1 MTLAVICR
9 MWYNKLNGYLY
20 HKRPYVLY
28 LLYILWKIMRYP
40 LMNNRISKL
49 AQSIG
54 QVIVG
59 KDETVIRL
67 IAALLCEGHV
77 LLEDVPGVGKTQL
90 ITALSRSIGGE
101 FNRIQLTPDVMPSDI
116 VGFTMLDSKT
126 GEFVYREGAVICN
139 FLLADEINRASPK
152 VQSALLEAM
161 EERQISLDGTTHQ
174 LPKPFLVM
182 ATQNPVETYG
192 TFHLPEAQMDR
203 FFMKLSM
210 GYPSVEEEI
219 KILERTE
226 LHNPINNIQEPVMHV
241 DDVVEMQEEVRR
253 VRVSDEV
260 KQYVVKIVDS
270 TRGDRNTTLGIS
282 PRGSIALYKAS
293 KAFAYINE
301 REYVTPDDVKKA
313 AVSVLSHRI
322 ILSPQGKSQFG
333 TAEAYVKN
341 VLESCA
347 VPSVVG

>member
-1 MTLAVICR
+1 M
-9 MWYNKLNGYLY
+9 NKN
-20 HKRPYVLY
+20 
-28 LLYILWKIMRYP
+28 IE
-40 LMNNRISKL
+40 KL
-49 AQSIG
+49 ALSIG
-54 QVIVG
+54 KVIVG
-59 KDETVIRL
+59 KNETVVKL

-90 ITALSRSIGGE
+90 ITALSRSIGGK

-116 VGFTMLDSKT
+116 SGFTMLDPQKND
-126 GEFVYREGAVICN
+126 FVYREGAVMCN

-161 EERQISLDGTTHQ
+161 EEHQISLDGVTHQ

-210 GYPSVEEEI
+210 GYPSEDEEI

-226 LHNPINNIQEPVMHV
+226 MHNPIVNIEQPAMTLDDIVML
-241 DDVVEMQEEVRR
+241 QSEVRR
-253 VRVSDEV
+253 VKVTGQVKSYIVNIVSA
-260 KQYVVKIVDS
+260 
-270 TRGDRNTTLGIS
+270 TRNDRNTALGIS
-282 PRGSIALYKAS
+282 PRGSIALYKAA
-293 KAFAYINE
+293 KAFAYIYE
-301 REYVTPDDVKKA
+301 RDYATPDDVKNA

-322 ILSPQGKSQFG
+322 ILSPQGKTAFG
-333 TAEAYVKN
+333 TNEEYVKN
-341 VLESCA
+341 LLKNCE
-347 VPSVVG
+347 VPGIR

>member
-1 MTLAVICR
+1 MNQNISRLADSVG
-9 MWYNKLNGYLY
+9 K
-20 HKRPYVLY
+20 
-28 LLYILWKIMRYP
+28 
-40 LMNNRISKL
+40 
-49 AQSIG
+49 
-54 QVIVG
+54 VIVG
-59 KDETVIRL
+59 KNDTVISL

-90 ITALSRSIGGE
+90 IMALSRSIGGK

-116 VGFTMLDSKT
+116 AGFTMLDSKT
-126 GEFVYREGAVICN
+126 GDFIYRDGAVICN

-161 EERQISLDGTTHQ
+161 EERQISLDGVTHK
-174 LPKPFLVM
+174 LPEPFLVM

-210 GYPSVEEEI
+210 GYPSAEEEK

-226 LHNPINNIQEPVMHV
+226 MHNPIVNIEAPVMS
-241 DDVVEMQEEVRR
+241 VEDITAMQ
-253 VRVSDEV
+253 DEV
-260 KQYVVKIVDS
+260 KKVRVTEHVKDYIVKIVSS

-282 PRGSIALYKAS
+282 PRGSIALYKAA
-293 KAFAYINE
+293 KAFAYIYD
-301 REYVTPDDVKKA
+301 REYVTPDDVKNT

-322 ILSPQGKSQFG
+322 ILSPQGKSAFG
-333 TAEAYVKN
+333 TAEEYISNLLKT
-341 VLESCA
+341 CD
-347 VPSVVG
+347 VPMMSR

>member
-1 MTLAVICR
+1 MNQNISRLADSVG
-9 MWYNKLNGYLY
+9 K
-20 HKRPYVLY
+20 
-28 LLYILWKIMRYP
+28 
-40 LMNNRISKL
+40 
-49 AQSIG
+49 
-54 QVIVG
+54 VIVG
-59 KDETVIRL
+59 KNDTVISL

-90 ITALSRSIGGE
+90 IMALSRSIGGK

-116 VGFTMLDSKT
+116 AGFTMLDSKT
-126 GEFVYREGAVICN
+126 GDFIYRDGAVICN

-161 EERQISLDGTTHQ
+161 EERQISLDGVTHK
-174 LPKPFLVM
+174 LPEPFLVM

-210 GYPSVEEEI
+210 GYPSAEEEK

-226 LHNPINNIQEPVMHV
+226 MHNPIVNIEDPVMS
-241 DDVVEMQEEVRR
+241 VEDITAMQ
-253 VRVSDEV
+253 DEV
-260 KQYVVKIVDS
+260 KKVRVTEQVKDYIVKIVSS

-282 PRGSIALYKAS
+282 PRGSIALYKAA
-293 KAFAYINE
+293 KAFAYIYD
-301 REYVTPDDVKKA
+301 REYVTPDDVKNT

-322 ILSPQGKSQFG
+322 ILSPQGKSAFG
-333 TAEAYVKN
+333 TAEEYISNLLKT
-341 VLESCA
+341 CD
-347 VPSVVG
+347 VPMMSR